1 MLAGGIGQ
9 VVDALEVG
17 NSWGSL
23 VLEWAGLAQG
33 LELGREYGQWRGSWD
48 CSEFEILVWGT
59 GLVEGVVW
67 RV

>member
-1 MLAGGIGQ
+1 M
-9 VVDALEVG
+9 VDSLEVG
-17 NSWGSL
+17 NSRG

-33 LELGREYGQWRGSWD
+33 SELGRECGQWRGSWD
-48 CSEFEILVWGT
+48 CSEFEVLVLGM